1 VRHAARPM
9 PLIFRGRRLL
19 SGRLS
24 MQLLHAV
31 GILRRHRGM
40 KVKYGLE
47 GLVDGH
53 ADNGKSSMAFAT
65 LIVRRFDDVIF
76 ESGATLGQ

>member
-1 VRHAARPM
+1 
-9 PLIFRGRRLL
+9 
-19 SGRLS
+19 

-40 KVKYGLE
+40 KVKYGLLE

-76 ESGATLGQ
+76 ESSATLGQ

>member
-1 VRHAARPM
+1 
-9 PLIFRGRRLL
+9 
-19 SGRLS
+19 
-24 MQLLHAV
+24 V